1 VLKAIYR
8 AKTETQISA
17 ETIEEGPNKKQM
29 VRQAFE
35 LLESWHD
42 IPGMENGVIDAAKLE
57 NWVAEARRLSDEADR
72 IEPCDVYIGRVLAY
86 SPVGDDDIW
95 PAEAVRKVIEVS
107 RSEVIERNIAKRA
120 LSEIRSTSLDAIRNG
135 LRQGRMARKAGI

>member
-1 VLKAIYR
+1 
-8 AKTETQISA
+8 
-17 ETIEEGPNKKQM
+17 
-29 VRQAFE
+29 
-35 LLESWHD
+35 
-42 IPGMENGVIDAAKLE
+42 GVIDAAKLE